1 MTSRKSPF
9 LPRTAFALA
18 AAAAL
23 TLVAGC
29 GGKEQSG
36 QMPPAQVGVMVLQA
50 QKVPLVNTA
59 TGRLSA
65 YRSADVRARVS
76 GVLLKRTYK
85 EGAQV
90 KKGQQLFQIDPAPLQ
105 ATLSAAKADLAK
117 AQATYANSHVAAE
130 RARRLQPKGYVS
142 QADLDNAEAAERTAR
157 AAVAAAKAQVQNAT
171 INLGYASVSSPIDGR
186 AGKQQVTEGALV
198 GQGSATLLTT
208 VRQID
213 PLYMNFSLPIERL
226 QQMRAAQAA
235 GKAVLSED
243 DKAVVHITLPGG
255 SEYAHTGTLDFAGVS
270 VDPSTGAVSLRALIP
285 NPEHTL
291 LPGMYAS
298 MKVNMGTLNHA
309 YLIPQSAVLRDAD
322 SAYVLVVGKDNKV
335 QRKDITT
342 QGMRKGDWIVT
353 GGIDTGDHI
362 IVSGL
367 PKAKVGAEVKPTIEK
382 ARPDAGQAPA
392 STDAAG
398 QPSPAAASSAGDHP
412 STQPAPQS

>member
-1 MTSRKSPF
+1 RSLLSR
-9 LPRTAFALA
+9 
-18 AAAAL
+18 
-23 TLVAGC
+23 
-29 GGKEQSG
+29 
-36 QMPPAQVGVMVLQA
+36 
-50 QKVPLVNTA
+50 
-59 TGRLSA
+59 
-65 YRSADVRARVS
+65 
-76 GVLLKRTYK
+76 
-85 EGAQV
+85 
-90 KKGQQLFQIDPAPLQ
+90 PAPS
-105 ATLSAAKADLAK
+105 LSPPLSLHDALPISVPDRPGPAAGDPERGQGRPGQGPGHLCQQPRRRRTRPAPAAQGLRLAGRPR
-117 AQATYANSHVAAE
+117 QCRSR
-130 RARRLQPKGYVS
+130 RAHGPRR
-142 QADLDNAEAAERTAR
+142 RR
-157 AAVAAAKAQVQNAT
+157 AAKAQVQNAT

-243 DKAVVHITLPGG
+243 DKAVVHITMPGG

-309 YLIPQSAVLRDAD
+309 SLIPQSAVLRDAD

-362 IVSGL
+362 IVS
-367 PKAKVGAEVKPTIEK
+367 
-382 ARPDAGQAPA
+382 
-392 STDAAG
+392 
-398 QPSPAAASSAGDHP
+398 
-412 STQPAPQS
+412 